1 MERAEGMADG
11 GAGASE
17 MTRRSV
23 EMILRQT
30 RAGAGIAV
38 LLGGI
43 FGLIL
48 VPAAGWVLF
57 LCWYIPFLAVMLVRQ
72 PYFERV
78 VARDGSTEFTLL
90 RIAVVA
96 AFSGWLAAAILP
108 LYARYL
114 SIADVGVLTILL
126 IGWVALAVGVLAVQP
141 RVYAVYVAVCMLTI
155 FLGWIGH
162 AGGLE
167 MLTIGVGMVLGSFM
181 LAQLARVIYGQ
192 VRDAV
197 VTGEQNARLVGQ
209 LRDALAR
216 QQEAQRARS
225 RFLGAASHDLRQPVQ
240 ALLFLSDIFRK
251 STDAARRDA
260 MAQQIVRTGESID
273 NMFRH
278 LVDFA
283 QIDAGTMKAALQPVD
298 LQRLVH
304 AAVSGVAEKCAA
316 KGLRFRLDPQVAG
329 TVTADPVL
337 LERVLR
343 NFLDNAFKYSLHGE
357 IVLRVR
363 HVAGEI
369 EVSVQDEGVG
379 MDDEDLAQV
388 WNAFHRGRSA
398 GLAEAEGIGLGLAIC
413 RHMAD
418 LMKAGL
424 ELTSAPGQ
432 GTRAAIRLP
441 VPQGAM
447 PATRAPVPGVVAAL
461 AGRLVAVLENDRLA
475 RTALEAWLQ
484 EAGAQVAGGTDL
496 PQLRAALNAAGRG
509 PDFIV
514 ADYRLNEGDGAQA
527 IRSLRAEYGEVP
539 ALIISG
545 EPDLH
550 ERSLGVP
557 FLQKPVTPDK
567 LLEQLRRSLPA
578 QEGIRLG
585 N

>member
-1 MERAEGMADG
+1 MADG
-11 GAGASE
+11 ETGASE

-23 EMILRQT
+23 EMILRQA

-43 FGLIL
+43 FGLII
-48 VPAAGWVLF
+48 VPAAGWVPF
-57 LCWYIPFLAVMLVRQ
+57 LCWYVPFVLVMLGRQ
-72 PYFERV
+72 AYFEKIRT
-78 VARDGSTEFTLL
+78 RNGSTEPALL
-90 RIAVVA
+90 RIALVA
-96 AFSGWLAAAILP
+96 AFSGWLGAATLP
-108 LYARYL
+108 LFSPYL
-114 SIADVGVLTILL
+114 KLADVGVLTVLL
-126 IGWVALAVGVLAVQP
+126 VGWVALAVGVLAVQP

-167 MLTIGVGMVLGSFM
+167 MLTIGVGMLLGSFM

-197 VTGEQNARLVGQ
+197 LAGEQNARLVGQ
-209 LRDALAR
+209 LREALAR

-283 QIDAGTMKAALQPVD
+283 QIDAGTMQAAVQPVD
-298 LQRLVH
+298 LQRLVT
-304 AAVSGVAEKCAA
+304 AAVSGFAEKCAS
-316 KGLRFRLDPQVAG
+316 KGLRFRADPPIAG
-329 TVTADPVL
+329 TVAADPVL

-343 NFLDNAFKYSLHGE
+343 NFLDNAWKYSLKGE

-363 HVAGEI
+363 PLQGEI
-369 EVSVQDEGVG
+369 EISVQDEGVG
-379 MDDEDLAQV
+379 MDEEDLLQV

-424 ELTSAPGQ
+424 ELTSRPGQ
-432 GTRAAIRLP
+432 GTRVAIRLP
-441 VPQGAM
+441 VPHAVTAAPRLRVRVPRRCSPGACWPYWRM
-447 PATRAPVPGVVAAL
+447 TSWRARRSRLGSRKPAPRW
-461 AGRLVAVLENDRLA
+461 R
-475 RTALEAWLQ
+475 
-484 EAGAQVAGGTDL
+484 AGATWPSCARRCSPPAAAPTSSSPTTDL
-496 PQLRAALNAAGRG
+496 RKVTAP
-509 PDFIV
+509 
-514 ADYRLNEGDGAQA
+514 
-527 IRSLRAEYGEVP
+527 
-539 ALIISG
+539 
-545 EPDLH
+545 
-550 ERSLGVP
+550 
-557 FLQKPVTPDK
+557 KPLACCGTSTDRFRP
-567 LLEQLRRSLPA
+567 
-578 QEGIRLG
+578 
-585 N
+585 

>member
-1 MERAEGMADG
+1 MERTAGTADG
-11 GAGASE
+11 ETGASE

-30 RAGAGIAV
+30 RAGAGIAI

-43 FGLIL
+43 FGLII

-57 LCWYIPFLAVMLVRQ
+57 LCWYAPFILVMLARQ
-72 PYFERV
+72 PYFDRV
-78 VARDGSTEFTLL
+78 HARDGSTEFTLL

-96 AFSGWLAAAILP
+96 AFSGWLAAATLP
-108 LYARYL
+108 LFTRYL

-126 IGWVALAVGVLAVQP
+126 VGWVALAVGVLAVQP
-141 RVYAVYVAVCMLTI
+141 RVYAVYVVVCMLTI

-167 MLTIGVGMVLGSFM
+167 MLTIGVGMLLGSFM
-181 LAQLARVIYGQ
+181 LAQLARVVYGQ

-197 VTGEQNARLVGQ
+197 VAGEQNARLVGQ
-209 LRDALAR
+209 LREALAR

-298 LQRLVH
+298 LHRLVP
-304 AAVSGVAEKCAA
+304 AAVSGFAEKCAS
-316 KGLRFRLDPQVAG
+316 KGLRFRADPPIAG

-343 NFLDNAFKYSLHGE
+343 NFLDNAWKYSLKGE

-363 HVAGEI
+363 QVAGEI

-379 MDDEDLAQV
+379 MDEEDLVQV

-424 ELTSAPGQ
+424 ELTSRPGQ

-441 VPQGAM
+441 VPQAVTT
-447 PATRAPVPGVVAAL
+447 PARVPGPGPAPVL
-461 AGRLVAVLENDRLA
+461 AGRLVAVLENDKLA
-475 RTALEAWLQ
+475 RIALEAWLD
-484 EAGAQVAGGTDL
+484 EAGAQVASGSDL
-496 PQLRAALNAAGRG
+496 PQLREALRSAGRA

-514 ADYRLNEGDGAQA
+514 ADYRLAEGDGAEA
-527 IRSLRAEYGEVP
+527 IRLLRAEHGQVP

-545 EPDLH
+545 EPDLD
-550 ERSLGVP
+550 ERILGVP

-567 LLEQLRRSLPA
+567 LLEQLRRAMPNRP
-578 QEGIRLG
+578 GVPIDD
-585 N
+585 

>member
-1 MERAEGMADG
+1 MERMAEGADG
-11 GAGASE
+11 EAGAGE

-23 EMILRQT
+23 EMLLRQT
-30 RAGAGIAV
+30 RAGAGISV

-48 VPAAGWVLF
+48 VPAAGWTLF
-57 LCWYIPFLAVMLVRQ
+57 LCWYGPFLVVMLARQ
-72 PYFERV
+72 PYFDRV
-78 VARDGSTEFTLL
+78 VARDGPTEFTLL
-90 RIAVVA
+90 RVAILA
-96 AFSGWLAAAILP
+96 AFSGWLAAVTLP
-108 LYARYL
+108 LFSRYL
-114 SIADVGVLTILL
+114 GVAHVGVLTILL
-126 IGWVALAVGVLAVQP
+126 VGWVALAVGVLAVQP
-141 RVYAVYVAVCMLTI
+141 RVYAVYVTVCMLTI
-155 FLGWIGH
+155 FLGWIGQ
-162 AGGLE
+162 AEGLE
-167 MLTIGVGMVLGSFM
+167 MLTIGVGMVLGGFM
-181 LAQLARVIYGQ
+181 LVQLARVIHGQ

-197 VTGEQNARLVGQ
+197 VAGEQNARLVGQ

-251 STDAARRDA
+251 STDSARRDA
-260 MAQQIVRTGESID
+260 MAQQIMRTGESID

-283 QIDAGTMKAALQPVD
+283 QIDAGTMKVALQPVD
-298 LQRLVH
+298 LNRLVH
-304 AAVSGVAEKCAA
+304 GAISGFAEKCAA
-316 KGLRFRLDPQVAG
+316 KGLRFRVDPQVGG
-329 TVTADPVL
+329 TVIADPVL

-343 NFLDNAFKYSLHGE
+343 NFLDNACKYSLHGE

-363 HVAGEI
+363 QVAGDL
-369 EVSVQDEGVG
+369 EVCVQDEGVG
-379 MDDEDLAQV
+379 MDEEDLAQV

-418 LMKAGL
+418 LMRAGL

-441 VPQGAM
+441 VPQGVA
-447 PATRAPVPGVVAAL
+447 AAARVPVPGLALVL
-461 AGRLVAVLENDRLA
+461 AGRLVAVLENDKLARLA
-475 RTALEAWLQ
+475 LESWLQ
-484 EAGAQVAGGTDL
+484 EAGAQVAAGSGL
-496 PQLRAALNAAGRG
+496 PQLRAALAAAGRA
-509 PDFIV
+509 PDFIL
-514 ADYRLNEGDGAQA
+514 ADYRLNEGDGAEA
-527 IRSLRAEYGEVP
+527 IRSLRAEHGEIP

-545 EPDLH
+545 EPDLD

-578 QEGIRLG
+578 PDGVRLAD
-585 N
+585 